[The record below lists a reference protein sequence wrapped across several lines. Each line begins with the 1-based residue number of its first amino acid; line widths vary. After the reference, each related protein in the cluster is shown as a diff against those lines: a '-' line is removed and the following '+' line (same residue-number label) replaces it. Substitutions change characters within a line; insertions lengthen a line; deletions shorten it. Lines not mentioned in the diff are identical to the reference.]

1 MKLRADLAE
10 LFDNFADHPDP
21 HLLLSGEG
29 VALAAN
35 TAFLGANS
43 VTNSAVTGR
52 SCADFVA
59 ISGLTEHF
67 QSVNAGITRR
77 FSSTGTNSTTG
88 VEVTLTPL
96 RLNGVVSATLM
107 AVRPADGT
115 TAASLHPTGITAHQE
130 VIEFHEQ
137 LRLFETMFHNYSAPF
152 VIRTIDNVVERWNK
166 ASAELYGWPASEVV
180 GKNLASVLHPEPH
193 QFATAMAILLAD
205 GAWSGE
211 IEYRARDGHSVFF
224 DARWTLMRDSD
235 GEPYRI
241 FSTGFDVTTNK
252 AERDQRERNSRFESL
267 GTLAGGIAH
276 DLNNALTPILL
287 SSQLLLRTE
296 QNDKNL
302 RLLRS
307 IESSSIHGANLI
319 KRVLQFAGGVES
331 KNYVLDAGTLIRN
344 VAAAV
349 QENLPASYSIQLEVQ
364 DRLLPVLADTTQLR
378 QVVVNLLSNAQ
389 QAMPHGGHILLRAF
403 GETTEHDDDALS
415 TVVIEVEDSGTG
427 ITSDNIDRIFD
438 PFFTTKAIGDG
449 TGLGLSTSLTIIK
462 NLRGTIRVRNNVE
475 VGATFTITVPA
486 ATGTSSQSLQTTDSL
501 SNASSFTGSTGVG
514 RLVLVVDDDDEIREI
529 TCSLLREH
537 GYQTVSAHDGQGA
550 ISYVESGEP
559 LDLVLTDITM
569 PRVDGIAFGRY
580 VRSTRPDVGIV
591 TMSGR
596 YRPAEAA
603 PSLAGVSH
611 LIKPFSTEQL
621 LDSVSAALNPGTP
634 HAG

>member
-1 MKLRADLAE
+1 VKLRADLAE

-29 VALAAN
+29 LVLAAN
-35 TAFLGANS
+35 TAFLRANS
-43 VTNSAVTGR
+43 VTNSVVEGR

-59 ISGLTEHF
+59 ISGLTEHL

-77 FSSTGTNSTTG
+77 LSSTDTNSTAG
-88 VEVTLTPL
+88 LEVTLTPL

-107 AVRPADGT
+107 ATRPADGT
-115 TAASLHPTGITAHQE
+115 TAVSLRPAVITAQQE

-166 ASAELYGWPASEVV
+166 ASADLYGWPGSEVV
-180 GKNLASVLHPEPH
+180 GKNLASVLQPEPH

-287 SSQLLLRTE
+287 SSQLLLHTE

-307 IESSSIHGANLI
+307 IESSAIHGANLI
-319 KRVLQFAGGVES
+319 KRVLQFAGVKS

-349 QENLPASYSIQLEVQ
+349 RENLPAGHSIQLEVQ

-389 QAMPHGGHILLRAF
+389 QAMPQGGHILLRAF
-403 GETTEHDDDALS
+403 GESAEHDGEDRA

-427 ITSDNIDRIFD
+427 ITNDDIDRIFD
-438 PFFTTKAIGDG
+438 PFFTTKAVGDG
-449 TGLGLSTSLTIIK
+449 TGLGLSTSLTIVK

-475 VGATFTITVPA
+475 VGATFTVTLPA

-501 SNASSFTGSTGVG
+501 SNASSLTGSSGVG
-514 RLVLVVDDDDEIREI
+514 RLVLVVDDDEEVREI

-537 GYQTVSAHDGQGA
+537 GYQTVSAHDEQRA
-550 ISYVESGEP
+550 ISYIESGEP

-580 VRSTRPDVGIV
+580 VQSTRPDVGIV

-596 YRPAEAA
+596 YRPIEAA

-621 LDSVSAALNPGTP
+621 LNSVSAALNPGTP